1 MGLTSVLSF
10 VALAGV
16 LMLLGGALIAGSNMT
31 QNRSPRGGLA
41 LAGAGLVIALVFFIA
56 SSGLVEVGAT
66 QVAVVFQQVGGNA
79 ANNSLWDKPLGP
91 GVHVILPIVNQP
103 VVYSTESRN
112 YTMSNASDEG
122 SRVGDDAVE
131 ARTSD
136 GQLIKVDVAVFY
148 NIDPATVNQLH
159 IKWQNRFENDFVRPT
174 TRSIIRQIMA
184 DYTVGDIY
192 SGAALASQPT
202 GSTTPLV
209 AQPSKMPEMEKKMFD
224 DMVPEFEAN
233 GLTLQNVLLRNITFS
248 DEFLKAIEARQVA
261 EQQAQQAELEAN
273 RKRTIAQG
281 DADAEVTAAKGDAQA
296 NIERARGDAE
306 SIVLRADAEA
316 KALDA
321 ISKQLAA
328 NPSLIQWRY
337 IEKLASDIKLILVP
351 SSSPYLF
358 DFNGLQAQT
367 GTSTGTT
374 TDTPTATPAP

>member
-1 MGLTSVLSF
+1 MGLTSLLSF
-10 VALAGV
+10 VAIAGV
-16 LMLLGGALIAGSNMT
+16 LMVLGGALIAGSNMT

-41 LAGAGLVIALVFFIA
+41 LAGAGVVIALIFFVA
-56 SSGLVEVGAT
+56 SSGLVSVGAT
-66 QVAVVFQQVGGNA
+66 EVAVVFQQLGGNA
-79 ANNSLWDKPLGP
+79 ATNSLWDKPLGP

-103 VVYSTESRN
+103 VIYSTESRN
-112 YTMSNASDEG
+112 YTMSGSSDEG
-122 SRVGDDAVE
+122 SRAGDDAVE

-136 GQLIKVDVAVFY
+136 GQLVKVDVAVFY
-148 NIDPATVNQLH
+148 NIDPTTVNQLH

-202 GSTTPLV
+202 GSGAIV

-281 DADAEVTAAKGDAQA
+281 DADSEVTAAKGDAQA

-337 IEKLASDIKLILVP
+337 IEKLASDIKLILIP

-358 DFNGLQAQT
+358 DLASLQAQAEAGT
-367 GTSTGTT
+367 GAAAQ
-374 TDTPTATPAP
+374 TATPTP